1 MKKEKIC
8 LNRKIKTILKK
19 VELKSDCLVPDIKPD
34 IIKIINTN
42 GMAYLIKEQVQNG
55 KVKLEG
61 NVESYIIYLSDN
73 GENRS
78 ISNTIS
84 FFEVVEDERIKEDGV
99 INVKTL
105 ITNIDAKILN
115 ERKVSLTIYLILK
128 IEIAEEDEIEYIDD
142 LENNDIKKLERRLSV
157 KNILSRSAVLN
168 SLKDI
173 IKIEDDQ
180 KIIEIFKVDIE
191 VKNKETKMSFNKL
204 LAKAEIEIKIL
215 YLDETNNVKCII
227 SNFPLM
233 TFIEIK
239 DVNDN
244 CLSELDYIVRNVFF
258 KIQNEGNVIEFQI
271 DFEIKNIMYEEKNIN
286 VIEDVYSLT
295 KVIEVES
302 KDINLKTIGLNE
314 NSNSMI
320 KIDEKF
326 KIDNIQELLGYEV
339 KFDVNNIIQN
349 NTYYSY
355 EVDFILNC
363 FYKVNNDKN
372 IKVSLIKIPFIYGSD
387 IYDEHMEFYLNNI
400 NINNNSDYI
409 NIYAEIESSI
419 SNEKYVNLNMIT
431 NITEK
436 EKLEIDEYNFVVYF
450 VKKDDT
456 LWKIAKKFNV
466 SLDDLI
472 KMNDIKNPD
481 CINIGDKIYIMK

>member
-8 LNRKIKTILKK
+8 LNRKVKTILKK

-34 IIKIINTN
+34 IVKIINTN

-61 NVESYIIYLSDN
+61 NVENYIIYLSDN

-142 LENNDIKKLERRLSV
+142 IENSDIKKLERKLNV

-168 SLKDI
+168 SLKDV

-180 KIIEIFKVDIE
+180 KIMEIFKVDIE

-215 YLDETNNVKCII
+215 YLDENNNVKCII

-239 DVNDN
+239 DASDN
-244 CLSELDYIVRNVFF
+244 AVAELDYIVRNVFF

-271 DFEIKNIMYEEKNIN
+271 DFEIKNMMYEEKKIN

-302 KDINLKTIGLNE
+302 KDINLKTFNTDE
-314 NSNSMI
+314 NNNSMI

-339 KFDVNNIIQN
+339 KFEGNNIIQN
-349 NTYYSY
+349 NSDYSY
-355 EVDFILNC
+355 EAELIITC
-363 FYKVNNDKN
+363 FYKTTNDKN
-372 IKVSLIKIPFIYGSD
+372 IKVSLIKIPFIYRSN
-387 IYDEHMEFYLNNI
+387 IYEEYIDFYLNNI
-400 NINNNSDYI
+400 NIVNNGDYI
-409 NIYAEIESSI
+409 NIYAEIENSI
-419 SNEKYVNLNMIT
+419 SNDRYVNLNMIT
-431 NITEK
+431 NINEK
-436 EKLEIDEYNFVVYF
+436 ENLEVDEYNFIVYF

-456 LWKIAKKFNV
+456 LWKIAKMFNV
-466 SLDDLI
+466 SLEDLI
-472 KMNDIKNPD
+472 KMNDIKNLD
-481 CINIGDKIYIMK
+481 SINIGDKIYIMK